1 MYRERLW
8 LKQGVTPIGVAF
20 LLCSR
25 RSVTMKICA
34 KSESEVAGMERY
46 DEEEERAK
54 EEYEKHKCKGCVYAK
69 WQGIYIVSCLFPR
82 CVIVNGRCSD
92 HAK

>member
-1 MYRERLW
+1 MMVSW
-8 LKQGVTPIGVAF
+8 DMLKQGVTPIGVAF

-34 KSESEVAGMERY
+34 KSEGEVTDMERY
-46 DEEEERAK
+46 DEEEEGAK
-54 EEYEKHKCKGCVYAK
+54 EEYEKHKCKNCVYAK

-82 CVIVNGRCSD
+82 CVIEVGWCAD
-92 HAK
+92 A